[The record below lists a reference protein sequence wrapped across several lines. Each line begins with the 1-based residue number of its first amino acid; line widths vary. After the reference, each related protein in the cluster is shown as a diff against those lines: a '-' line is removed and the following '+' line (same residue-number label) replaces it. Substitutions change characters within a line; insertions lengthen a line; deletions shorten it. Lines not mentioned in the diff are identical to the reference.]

1 MSEQEVDIL
10 KRALAREKAARKAAE
25 KILEAKSAELYNL
38 AQELKFSNDQLEKMI
53 SEKTSELRGVFENI
67 VDAYVVMDLWGQV
80 LKMNESAVTLL
91 GYNNEVEDFNLLE
104 LADSSQA
111 ERIMDGFQILIS
123 EGSITNFQV
132 NINTKNRGQR
142 LVHVNASL
150 IIDKNNEP
158 IAAQGIVRDI
168 TEKKKAEQ
176 QLIESENRLATLI
189 QNLDSGILL
198 EDEHRTIALTNK
210 KFCELFNIPLDPT
223 ELSGRDCSNSADESK
238 DLFEDS
244 ERFVKRIEEIIT
256 NRQVVLGDELV
267 MKNGTILERDYIPI
281 FDNMHY
287 KGHLWE
293 YKDITLKQKYRAS
306 IEAEREKYS
315 NIIANMNLGLI
326 EVSNDDEILMANN
339 SFLEMSGYSED
350 ELIGCVASETFPTE
364 ESKKRIY
371 NENLDRKKGLSNSYE
386 IEAKNKDG
394 QVRNWLVSGAP
405 NYNLAG
411 EIVGSIGI
419 HLDITE
425 LKQLEQQKEN
435 LLKELEKSNNELQ
448 EYAHIVSHDL
458 KSPLRS
464 INALISWIKEDNKGK
479 LDANSLQNF
488 DHIESTLERMELL
501 ISDVLEYSSIGSES
515 LNRTE
520 IDLNEI
526 IADIKHI
533 LVVPDHININVV
545 NSLPVIKGEK
555 TKMLQ
560 LFQNLIGN
568 AIKFNDKEIGFV
580 EIDIEEKASFYKFSI
595 KDNGMG
601 IDKQYHDKIFKIF
614 NALNKRK
621 DSTGIGLTIVKK
633 IIDLYKGEIWI
644 ESEPGIGTTFHFTL
658 KK

>member
-1 MSEQEVDIL
+1 MSEQEVAIL

-132 NINTKNRGQR
+132 NINTNNRGQR

-488 DHIESTLERMELL
+488 DHIESTLERMDLL
-501 ISDVLEYSSIGSES
+501 ISDVLG
-515 LNRTE
+515 R
-520 IDLNEI
+520 
-526 IADIKHI
+526 
-533 LVVPDHININVV
+533 
-545 NSLPVIKGEK
+545 
-555 TKMLQ
+555 
-560 LFQNLIGN
+560 
-568 AIKFNDKEIGFV
+568 
-580 EIDIEEKASFYKFSI
+580 
-595 KDNGMG
+595 
-601 IDKQYHDKIFKIF
+601 
-614 NALNKRK
+614 
-621 DSTGIGLTIVKK
+621 
-633 IIDLYKGEIWI
+633 
-644 ESEPGIGTTFHFTL
+644 
-658 KK
+658 